1 MKGEGMSER
10 TETRVVGQRETN
22 GESGGTPPVIDA
34 AFARWLADRAGQLL
48 LQVREETGYGDAA
61 ALKAAGDKAAHDL
74 IRTELARWRP
84 ADAVLSEEDDHARDA
99 WADGERSARPERLG
113 AARVWIVDPLDG
125 TREFSEEG
133 RADWAVHIALWTAE
147 CSRPNCLSA
156 GAVAMPAQ
164 HRTLAT
170 DVPPAYPPLPLAAAT
185 GGPIRIAAS
194 RTRPPAFVTALAEEI
209 GAELVPMGSA
219 GVKIAAVISG
229 EADAYVHAGGQY
241 EWDSAAPVAVATAT
255 GLHASRIDGSAL
267 KYNEADPKLPDL
279 VVCRKDLAPR
289 LLAALQRHLP

>member
-1 MKGEGMSER
+1 MGDTGTAAR
-10 TETRVVGQRETN
+10 LFGQREVA
-22 GESGGTPPVIDA
+22 EGGAPPPTDG

-48 LQVREETGYGDAA
+48 LRVRNEVGYADAA
-61 ALKAAGDKAAHDL
+61 ALKSAGDNAAHDL
-74 IRTELARWRP
+74 IRAELARWRP
-84 ADAVLSEEDDHARDA
+84 ADAVLSEEDAQSRVA
-99 WADGERSARPERLG
+99 WPDGEAVRNRPERLG
-113 AARVWIVDPLDG
+113 ASRVWIVDPLDG
-125 TREFSEEG
+125 TREFSEQG
-133 RADWAVHIALWTAE
+133 RTDWAVHVALWTAE
-147 CSRPNCLSA
+147 CSRPHCLSA

-170 DVPPAYPPLPLAAAT
+170 DQPPAYPPLPVPTAT

-229 EADAYVHAGGQY
+229 DADAYVHAGGQY

-289 LLAALQRHLP
+289 LLAALRRHIPIA